1 MGERRSKKHYEVLDA
16 LVKFLKANK
25 YAPSMRELMELTGVR
40 SLSHVRF
47 CLNRLSEEGL
57 IAYERN
63 KSRTLRVIGMPG
75 VRGVMAMDARKRCS
89 ESAAKKKHE
98 AGKKNAQSAFQP
110 ILRKDR
116 EAKLQERIELV
127 VKNAREK
134 EGPNHNVLDERHLR
148 FSGSKIG

>member
-75 VRGVMAMDARKRCS
+75 VRGV
-89 ESAAKKKHE
+89 SALELSLRLNRISNAANEIALKLME
-98 AGKKNAQSAFQP
+98 AGPQKF
-110 ILRKDR
+110 L
-116 EAKLQERIELV
+116 EER
-127 VKNAREK
+127 
-134 EGPNHNVLDERHLR
+134 
-148 FSGSKIG
+148 